1 VSVEF
6 EVIGIPAPQGSKRH
20 VGRGIMVESSKKL
33 PPWRDAVASAAR
45 DVAADVGMLD
55 GPLKLTVEF
64 RLRMPAS
71 RPARVR
77 RVGRAWHTVTPD
89 LDKLVRSTCDALTT
103 GGLIADDARICQLA
117 ASKVEVVD
125 SWTGAVIAFSR
136 LEAL

>member
-1 VSVEF
+1 MSVEF

-33 PPWRDAVASAAR
+33 SPWRDAVALAAR

-77 RVGRAWHTVTPD
+77 RVGRAWASTKPD
-89 LDKLVRSTCDALTT
+89 LSKLVRSTEDALTT
-103 GGLIADDARICQLA
+103 GGLIRDDARICVLA
-117 ASKVEVVD
+117 VSKVEVWD
-125 SWTGAVIAFSR
+125 GWSGAVISVNR

>member
-1 VSVEF
+1 
-6 EVIGIPAPQGSKRH
+6 
-20 VGRGIMVESSKKL
+20 
-33 PPWRDAVASAAR
+33 
-45 DVAADVGMLD
+45 MLD

-117 ASKVEVVD
+117 AEKIEVVD
-125 SWTGAVIAFSR
+125 GWLGATITLTR
-136 LEAL
+136 LEELT